1 MSLVKLAAAPG
12 ELASLSSQV
21 TCSFRAGI
29 VEAFPDLLLRQWL
42 GDDLTVNDA

>member
-1 MSLVKLAAAPG
+1 MKLAAAPG
-12 ELASLSSQV
+12 EGTRFSEFTSYLH
-21 TCSFRAGI
+21 SFRAGI